1 MNYLL
6 YASKNMFSNKIKHN
20 NNSRETDYSC
30 LHYNM
35 LKVDVICYVLQANPR
50 MQINILVY

>member
-1 MNYLL
+1 
-6 YASKNMFSNKIKHN
+6 MFSNKIKHN

-35 LKVDVICYVLQANPR
+35 LKVDVVICYVLQANPR

>member
-1 MNYLL
+1 
-6 YASKNMFSNKIKHN
+6 MFSNKIKHN